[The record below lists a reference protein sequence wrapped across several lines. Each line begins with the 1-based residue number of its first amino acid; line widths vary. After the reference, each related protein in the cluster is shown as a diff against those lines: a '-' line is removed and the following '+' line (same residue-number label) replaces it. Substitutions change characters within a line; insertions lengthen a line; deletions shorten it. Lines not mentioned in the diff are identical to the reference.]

1 MIFYV
6 FYSKFCLHDS
16 LKNAFSEHL
25 EWLKFKKILGG
36 FHSTNPLTGGLR
48 HPQDSPAVL
57 HIAYSSVKKGALK
70 LKIQCPVQCILPSPL
85 FLKQALNAIP
95 VAQTSHQKQLGLYF
109 DDKLNF
115 RHHVKEIISKAN
127 KGIRIMKKLKN
138 ILSRNA
144 LLTIYKSV
152 MKTKHSLLSLYL

>member
-25 EWLKFKKILGG
+25 EWLKFKNIFGG

-57 HIAYSSVKKGALK
+57 HTAYSSVKKDALK
-70 LKIQCPVQCILPSPL
+70 LKI
-85 FLKQALNAIP
+85 
-95 VAQTSHQKQLGLYF
+95 
-109 DDKLNF
+109 
-115 RHHVKEIISKAN
+115 
-127 KGIRIMKKLKN
+127 
-138 ILSRNA
+138 
-144 LLTIYKSV
+144 
-152 MKTKHSLLSLYL
+152 